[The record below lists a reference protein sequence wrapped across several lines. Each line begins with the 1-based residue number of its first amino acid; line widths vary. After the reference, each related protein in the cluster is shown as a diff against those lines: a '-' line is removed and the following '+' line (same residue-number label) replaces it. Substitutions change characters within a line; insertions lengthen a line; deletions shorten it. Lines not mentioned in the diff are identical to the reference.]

1 MKPRILLGSFLERNS
16 FLSRLLSKFEV
27 EIINVEELELITRD
41 EREKLADL
49 ILLDLSEKEE
59 EGLEMLAKAKLN
71 PEKIPVI
78 VIGETRDENFGIEC
92 MRKGVQEFITK
103 SHLTESILS
112 TAIIHTIERHRFSQ
126 ESKKKVQRT
135 YDFLREVFNKI
146 EDPVFVK
153 DTKHQWILWNKS
165 FREFLRLSEEEILKR
180 SDIDFFSPEEV
191 DVFWKNDDLVIKT
204 GEVNTSEEVISFGE
218 EQKIISTKKSR
229 FIDRNGEKFL
239 IGLIRDVTDYKRLIK
254 QEEEARKEAERANKV
269 KDNFLAIVSHE
280 LKNPLTA
287 ILCLTK
293 YMQQAE
299 LDKEKTKELL
309 KRVEKSAKTQERLI
323 NDLLD
328 VSQIVHGGN
337 LGIQSSRIDLKELI
351 EEILVTLREKA
362 DEKSIT
368 IDSKLSKACLVGDP
382 VRLQQIVTNLICN
395 AVKFTPKGGKIKVR
409 LSKTTKSEI
418 KIEIRDTGVGI
429 APEFLPHVFEFF
441 RRENGEGTKNVKG
454 MGLGLGIV
462 KNLVESHQGTITA
475 ESPGKGKGSTFKVSL
490 PMAICP
496 SENEGS

>member
-1 MKPRILLGSFLERNS
+1 
-16 FLSRLLSKFEV
+16 LSKFEV

-112 TAIIHTIERHRFSQ
+112 TAIVHTIERHRFSQ

-165 FREFLRLSEEEILKR
+165 FREFLRLSEEEILRR

-293 YMQQAE
+293 Y
-299 LDKEKTKELL
+299 
-309 KRVEKSAKTQERLI
+309 S
-323 NDLLD
+323 
-328 VSQIVHGGN
+328 
-337 LGIQSSRIDLKELI
+337 
-351 EEILVTLREKA
+351 
-362 DEKSIT
+362 
-368 IDSKLSKACLVGDP
+368 
-382 VRLQQIVTNLICN
+382 RLQVTRVHSSQC
-395 AVKFTPKGGKIKVR
+395 IKVR
-409 LSKTTKSEI
+409 
-418 KIEIRDTGVGI
+418 R
-429 APEFLPHVFEFF
+429 
-441 RRENGEGTKNVKG
+441 
-454 MGLGLGIV
+454 
-462 KNLVESHQGTITA
+462 
-475 ESPGKGKGSTFKVSL
+475 
-490 PMAICP
+490 
-496 SENEGS
+496 